1 MKILF
6 NPNYIYKR
14 ENYKMNFEAKG
25 PKFDPEQLKKLV
37 HNGEGGCSVAQICK
51 TLDITPASY
60 YYWVKKLDIQTP
72 YKASVKHSSSIT
84 KERVLELRNS
94 GMKYTDIIAE
104 LGVSEDAYNT
114 LLSKWGIVTDYKREK
129 QNIAQITKEQLE
141 SLVQGGLSV
150 KAICE
155 ELKIPERTYS
165 RLLDKF
171 GLVTGRKAAKQHAA
185 SITHEMLQGLVD
197 EGFSKQ
203 EICAR
208 LKIQEYMFYRLLK
221 RLNVQYNY
229 LHNAHEVKIS
239 KAKLEELVKSGKTAK
254 EIASELGIA
263 VTTYHEKAKA
273 LGVATVFR
281 ESIDRI
287 NSVSKEEIQE
297 ALDAGMSVSAICEK
311 FCITKMNYTA
321 LLRKYN
327 LLTSMRESG
336 EIIAGVTKEQI
347 LALRKAGKNTQEIC
361 KELNISKSTLRRIL
375 SAGKDLEQT

>member
-72 YKASVKHSSSIT
+72 YRASVKHSSSIT

-336 EIIAGVTKEQI
+336 EIIAGVTKEHI

-375 SAGKDLEQT
+375 ATGKNLEQT